1 MNEDKFHDEC
11 GVVGIYGAE
20 NAAALSYFAL
30 TSLQHRG
37 QESAGIAVCDSSG
50 AGDNG
55 TAENK
60 ARIKLHKGIGLVND
74 VFDKNNFEKLSGNI
88 AVAHVRYATAGGRTI
103 DNAQPFVNS
112 FKNGSIA
119 LAHNGQLVNHTKIR
133 ELLED
138 NGSTFLSSSDSEVI
152 LKLIVRKYIENGGH
166 LGTPNLNEGDEK
178 AKQKRFVDAVVQAVK
193 LIKGSFALCIMTE
206 NMLIGVRDPNGIR
219 PLCIG
224 TIGKASQGDFKGESE
239 VAPLGEGVDRNEV
252 RAQGKTFR
260 HTSFILASESCAI
273 DAVNGSFLRD
283 VEPGEL
289 VVISKDG
296 LVSYK
301 YANERKLTCIFEY
314 VYFAR
319 PDSVIDGISVQEAR
333 YKMGQVLAHENAVDA
348 DIVIGV
354 PDSGLGAAMGY
365 ARESGIP
372 YGMGI
377 IKNKYIGRTF
387 IAPTQAERENMVFV
401 KLNAIRSDLEGKRV
415 VVIDDSIV
423 RGTTSRR
430 LVQILRR
437 AGAKEVHFRVSSPPV
452 KFPCYLG
459 IDTPSK
465 SELISSTHELEEIRR
480 EIGADSLAFIS
491 LGGMIKAL
499 SGKEIVARKNVAGAC
514 ACPCENTGAT
524 HEGMSGSAID
534 GAFCKG
540 CFSGI
545 YPV

>member
-1 MNEDKFHDEC
+1 MGIYDEC
-11 GVVGIYGAE
+11 GVVGIYGAQ

-37 QESAGIAVCDSSG
+37 QESAGIAVSD
-50 AGDNG
+50 G
-55 TAENK
+55 TK
-60 ARIKLHKGIGLVND
+60 IVLHKDMGLVSD
-74 VFDKNNFEKLSGNI
+74 VFEIGHFEKLNGSI
-88 AVAHVRYATAGGRTI
+88 AVGHVRYATAGGRTI
-103 DNAQPFVNS
+103 ENAQPFMNS

-119 LAHNGQLVNHTKIR
+119 LAHNGQLVNHTKLH

-138 NGSTFLSSSDSEVI
+138 NGSTFSSTSDSEVI
-152 LKLIVRKYIENGGH
+152 LKLIVRKYIENGGK
-166 LGTPNLNEGDEK
+166 LGSPNDSNSNEAE
-178 AKQKRFVDAVVQAVK
+178 KQKRFIEAVK
-193 LIKGSFALCIMTE
+193 EAVQEIKGSFALTIMTE
-206 NMLIGVRDPNGIR
+206 ELLIGVRDPNGIR
-219 PLCIG
+219 PLCLG
-224 TIGKASQGDFKGESE
+224 VLGAE
-239 VAPLGEGVDRNEV
+239 PLGEGVAEKAAGV
-252 RAQGKTFR
+252 CSEGKTFPSYII
-260 HTSFILASESCAI
+260 TSESCAI
-273 DAVNGSFLRD
+273 DAVNGQFLRD
-283 VEPGEL
+283 VEPGEI
-289 VVISKDG
+289 VVINKKG
-296 LVSYK
+296 LQSIK
-301 YANERKLTCIFEY
+301 YAQEKKRTCIFEY

-333 YKMGQVLAHENAVDA
+333 YKMGEVLAQESPVDA

-354 PDSGLGAAMGY
+354 PDSGLGAAQGY
-365 ARESGIP
+365 ARASGVP

-415 VVIDDSIV
+415 IVIDDSIV

-465 SELISSTHELEEIRR
+465 NELISSTHELEAIRQ

-491 LGGMIKAL
+491 LDGMLKAL
-499 SGKEIVARKNVAGAC
+499 GE
-514 ACPCENTGAT
+514 
-524 HEGMSGSAID
+524 D
-534 GAFCKG
+534 AFCKG
-540 CFSGI
+540 CFCGL

>member
-1 MNEDKFHDEC
+1 MIEDKFHDEC
-11 GVVGIYGAE
+11 GVVGIFGAE

-37 QESAGIAVCDSSG
+37 QESAGIAVSDG
-50 AGDNG
+50 
-55 TAENK
+55 K
-60 ARIKLHKGIGLVND
+60 KIKLHKDIGLVSD
-74 VFDKNNFEKLSGNI
+74 VFEQGHFETLGGSI
-88 AVAHVRYATAGGRTI
+88 AVGHVRYATAGGRTI
-103 DNAQPFVNS
+103 DNAQPFMNS

-119 LAHNGQLVNHTKIR
+119 LAHNGQLVNHTKMR
-133 ELLED
+133 EMLED
-138 NGSTFLSSSDSEVI
+138 YGSTFSSSSDSEVI
-152 LKLIVRKYIENGGH
+152 LKLIVRKYVENGGK
-166 LGTPNLNEGDEK
+166 LGSPETSEDCEEEN
-178 AKQKRFVDAVVQAVK
+178 QKRFIDAVIQTAK
-193 LIKGSFALCIMTE
+193 LIKGSFALTIMTE

-224 TIGKASQGDFKGESE
+224 ELDGGVAGETPARRGGEQRSANQGKAFPSYII
-239 VAPLGEGVDRNEV
+239 
-252 RAQGKTFR
+252 T
-260 HTSFILASESCAI
+260 SESCAI
-273 DAVNGSFLRD
+273 DSVNGRFLRD

-289 VVISKDG
+289 VVINRNGMRSI
-296 LVSYK
+296 K
-301 YANERKLTCIFEY
+301 YACEKKRTCIFEY

-319 PDSVIDGISVQEAR
+319 PDSAIDGISVQEAR
-333 YKMGQVLAHENAVDA
+333 YRMGEVLARESAVEA

-377 IKNKYIGRTF
+377 VKNKYIGRTF

-415 VVIDDSIV
+415 IVIDDSIV

-452 KFPCYLG
+452 KFPCHLG

-465 SELISSTHELEEIRR
+465 GELISSTHELEEIRQ

-491 LGGMIKAL
+491 LTEMLEAL
-499 SGKEIVARKNVAGAC
+499 GNC
-514 ACPCENTGAT
+514 AA
-524 HEGMSGSAID
+524 EGEC
-534 GAFCKG
+534 AFCEG
-540 CFSGI
+540 CFNGE
-545 YPV
+545 YPA

>member
-1 MNEDKFHDEC
+1 MNEDKLHDEC
-11 GVVGIYGAE
+11 GVVGIFGAD

-37 QESAGIAVCDSSG
+37 QESAGISVSDGSKI
-50 AGDNG
+50 
-55 TAENK
+55 T
-60 ARIKLHKGIGLVND
+60 LHKAMGLVSD
-74 VFDKNNFEKLSGNI
+74 VFEQDHFEKLNGNI
-88 AVAHVRYATAGGRTI
+88 AVGHVRYATAGGRTI
-103 DNAQPFVNS
+103 DNAQPFMNS

-119 LAHNGQLVNHTKIR
+119 LAHNGQLVNHTKLR

-138 NGSTFLSSSDSEVI
+138 YGSTFSSTSDSEVI

-166 LGTPNLNEGDEK
+166 LGTPNYEENSEEI
-178 AKQKRFVDAVVQAVK
+178 KQKRFVDAVVQTAK

-224 TIGKASQGDFKGESE
+224 GLDSDGKY
-239 VAPLGEGVDRNEV
+239 
-252 RAQGKTFR
+252 
-260 HTSFILASESCAI
+260 ILTSESCAV
-273 DAVNGSFLRD
+273 DSVNGKFIRD
-283 VEPGEL
+283 VAPGEII
-289 VVISKDG
+289 VITKDG
-296 LVSYK
+296 LRSIK
-301 YANERKLTCIFEY
+301 YAEEKKQTCIFEY

-333 YKMGQVLAHENAVDA
+333 YRMGEVLASESPVDA

-354 PDSGLGAAMGY
+354 PDSGLGAAQGY
-365 ARESGIP
+365 ARASGIP

-387 IAPTQAERENMVFV
+387 IAPTQKERENMVFV

-415 VVIDDSIV
+415 IVIDDSIV

-452 KFPCYLG
+452 KYPCYLG

-465 SELISSTHELEEIRR
+465 NELISSTHELEEIRK

-491 LGGMIKAL
+491 L
-499 SGKEIVARKNVAGAC
+499 
-514 ACPCENTGAT
+514 
-524 HEGMSGSAID
+524 EGMVKAFGTDS
-534 GAFCKG
+534 FCKG
-540 CFSGI
+540 CFNCS

>member
-1 MNEDKFHDEC
+1 MNEDKLHDEC
-11 GVVGIYGAE
+11 GVVGIFGAE

-37 QESAGIAVCDSSG
+37 QESAGISVSDG
-50 AGDNG
+50 LKI
-55 TAENK
+55 T
-60 ARIKLHKGIGLVND
+60 LHKAMGLVSD
-74 VFDKNNFEKLSGNI
+74 VFEQGHFEKLNGNI
-88 AVAHVRYATAGGRTI
+88 AVGHVRYATAGGRTI
-103 DNAQPFVNS
+103 ENAQPFMNS

-119 LAHNGQLVNHTKIR
+119 LAHNGQLVNHTKLR

-138 NGSTFLSSSDSEVI
+138 YGSTFSSSSDSEVI

-166 LGTPNLNEGDEK
+166 LGTPNFEENSEEI
-178 AKQKRFVDAVVQAVK
+178 KQNRFVDAVVQTAK

-224 TIGKASQGDFKGESE
+224 GLDSDGKY
-239 VAPLGEGVDRNEV
+239 
-252 RAQGKTFR
+252 
-260 HTSFILASESCAI
+260 ILTSESCAI
-273 DAVNGSFLRD
+273 DSVNGQFIRD
-283 VEPGEL
+283 VEPGE
-289 VVISKDG
+289 IIFITKDG
-296 LVSYK
+296 LRSIK
-301 YANERKLTCIFEY
+301 YAQEKKQTCIFEY

-319 PDSVIDGISVQEAR
+319 PDSVIDNISVQEAR
-333 YKMGQVLAHENAVDA
+333 YRMGEVLAAESPVNA

-354 PDSGLGAAMGY
+354 PDSGLGAAQGY
-365 ARESGIP
+365 ARASGIP

-387 IAPTQAERENMVFV
+387 IAPTQKERENMVFV

-415 VVIDDSIV
+415 IVIDDSIV

-452 KFPCYLG
+452 KYPCYLG

-465 SELISSTHELEEIRR
+465 NELISSTHELEEIRK

-491 LGGMIKAL
+491 L
-499 SGKEIVARKNVAGAC
+499 
-514 ACPCENTGAT
+514 
-524 HEGMSGSAID
+524 EGMVKAFGTDS
-534 GAFCKG
+534 FCKG
-540 CFSGI
+540 CFNGS

>member
-1 MNEDKFHDEC
+1 MGIYDEC
-11 GVVGIYGAE
+11 GVVGIYGAD
-20 NAAALSYFAL
+20 NAASLSYFAL

-37 QESAGIAVCDSSG
+37 QESAGIAVSD
-50 AGDNG
+50 G
-55 TAENK
+55 TK
-60 ARIKLHKGIGLVND
+60 IVLHKDMGLVSD
-74 VFDKNNFEKLSGNI
+74 VFERGHFEKLNGSI
-88 AVAHVRYATAGGRTI
+88 AVGHVRYATAGGRTI
-103 DNAQPFVNS
+103 ENAQPFMNS

-119 LAHNGQLVNHTKIR
+119 LAHNGQLVNHTKLH

-138 NGSTFLSSSDSEVI
+138 SGSTFSSTSDSEVI
-152 LKLIVRKYIENGGH
+152 LKLIVRKYIENGGK
-166 LGTPNLNEGDEK
+166 LGSPNTENSSPEQN
-178 AKQKRFVDAVVQAVK
+178 QKRFIDAVIQTANH
-193 LIKGSFALCIMTE
+193 IKGSFALCIMTE

-224 TIGKASQGDFKGESE
+224 CLSPQSYIIT
-239 VAPLGEGVDRNEV
+239 
-252 RAQGKTFR
+252 
-260 HTSFILASESCAI
+260 SESCAI
-273 DAVNGSFLRD
+273 DAVNGQFLRD
-283 VEPGEL
+283 VEPGEI
-289 VVISKDG
+289 VVINKDG
-296 LVSYK
+296 LQSIK
-301 YANERKLTCIFEY
+301 YTTEKKRTCIFEY

-333 YKMGQVLAHENAVDA
+333 YKMGEVLAQESPVDA

-354 PDSGLGAAMGY
+354 PDSGLGAAQGY
-365 ARESGIP
+365 ARASGVP

-415 VVIDDSIV
+415 IVIDDSIV

-465 SELISSTHELEEIRR
+465 NELISSTHELEAIRK

-491 LGGMIKAL
+491 LDGMIKAL
-499 SGKEIVARKNVAGAC
+499 GE
-514 ACPCENTGAT
+514 
-524 HEGMSGSAID
+524 D
-534 GAFCKG
+534 AFCKG
-540 CFSGI
+540 CFSGL

>member
-1 MNEDKFHDEC
+1 MGFRDEC
-11 GVVGIYGAE
+11 GVTGIYGAE
-20 NAAALSYFAL
+20 NAAALTYFAL

-37 QESAGIAVCDSSG
+37 QESAGIAVSDG
-50 AGDNG
+50 
-55 TAENK
+55 EK
-60 ARIKLHKGIGLVND
+60 IKLHKGMGLVSD
-74 VFDKNNFEKLSGNI
+74 VFEQGHFESLGGSI
-88 AVAHVRYATAGGRTI
+88 AVGHVRYATAGGRTI
-103 DNAQPFVNS
+103 ENAQPFMNS

-119 LAHNGQLVNHTKIR
+119 LAHNGQLVNHTKMR
-133 ELLED
+133 EMLED
-138 NGSTFLSSSDSEVI
+138 YGSTFSSSSDSEVI

-166 LGTPNLNEGDEK
+166 LGTPNNEENSD
-178 AKQKRFVDAVVQAVK
+178 AVKQQRFVDAVEQTAR

-224 TIGKASQGDFKGESE
+224 QVGDGYI
-239 VAPLGEGVDRNEV
+239 V
-252 RAQGKTFR
+252 T
-260 HTSFILASESCAI
+260 SESCAI
-273 DAVNGSFLRD
+273 DSVNGKFLRD
-283 VEPGEL
+283 VEPGEM
-289 VVISKDG
+289 VVINKDG
-296 LVSYK
+296 LRSIK
-301 YANERKLTCIFEY
+301 YAEDKKRTCIFEY

-333 YKMGQVLAHENAVDA
+333 YRMGEVLAEESPVEA

-354 PDSGLGAAMGY
+354 PDSGLGAAQGY
-365 ARESGIP
+365 ARASGVS

-387 IAPTQAERENMVFV
+387 IAPTQKERENMVFV

-415 VVIDDSIV
+415 IVIDDSIV

-437 AGAKEVHFRVSSPPV
+437 AGAREVHFRVSSPPV

-465 SELISSTHELEEIRR
+465 NELISSTHELEEIRK

-491 LGGMIKAL
+491 LEGMIKAF
-499 SGKEIVARKNVAGAC
+499 GAD
-514 ACPCENTGAT
+514 
-524 HEGMSGSAID
+524 S
-534 GAFCKG
+534 FCKG
-540 CFSGI
+540 CFNGE

>member
-1 MNEDKFHDEC
+1 MGFRDEC

-20 NAAALSYFAL
+20 NSAALSYFAL

-37 QESAGIAVCDSSG
+37 QESAGIAVSDG
-50 AGDNG
+50 
-55 TAENK
+55 NK
-60 ARIKLHKGIGLVND
+60 IKLHKGMGLVSD
-74 VFDKNNFEKLSGNI
+74 VFEQGHFEKLDGSI
-88 AVAHVRYATAGGRTI
+88 AVGHVRYATAGGRTI
-103 DNAQPFVNS
+103 DNAQPFMNS

-119 LAHNGQLVNHTKIR
+119 LAHNGQLVNHTKLR
-133 ELLED
+133 EMLED
-138 NGSTFLSSSDSEVI
+138 YGSTFSSSSDSEVI
-152 LKLIVRKYIENGGH
+152 LKLIVRKYIENGGK
-166 LGTPNLNEGDEK
+166 LGTPRDSEML
-178 AKQKRFVDAVVQAVK
+178 KQVQHDNDQQLFIDAVVQAAK
-193 LIKGSFALCIMTE
+193 EIKGSFALCIMTE

-224 TIGKASQGDFKGESE
+224 QVGGGVTGAEP
-239 VAPLGEGVDRNEV
+239 PLEGVASDEV
-252 RAQGKTFR
+252 RAQGVFALSMNMLRFKR
-260 HTSFILASESCAI
+260 TSPSYIITSESCAI
-273 DAVNGSFLRD
+273 DSVNGRFVRD

-296 LVSYK
+296 LRSIK
-301 YANERKLTCIFEY
+301 YAEEKKRTCIFEY

-333 YKMGQVLAHENAVDA
+333 YRMGEVLAEEAPVEA

-354 PDSGLGAAMGY
+354 PDSGLGAAQGY
-365 ARESGIP
+365 ARASGIP

-387 IAPTQAERENMVFV
+387 IAPTQKERENMVFV

-415 VVIDDSIV
+415 IVIDDSIV

-465 SELISSTHELEEIRR
+465 NELISSTHELEEIRK

-491 LGGMIKAL
+491 LEGMIKAF
-499 SGKEIVARKNVAGAC
+499 GAD
-514 ACPCENTGAT
+514 
-524 HEGMSGSAID
+524 S
-534 GAFCKG
+534 FCKG
-540 CFSGI
+540 CFNGE